1 MPCLHEMCTA
11 FFLFKASQPL
21 LVTYLPTV
29 VLETLILLSWSFFN
43 LSVLLNYYP
52 YTYSFFDNIS
62 HSVNEKMAI
71 YSLEFPGLSS
81 HIFTLDH
88 LFTHHSDVFNSLAIS
103 LTKWPEYCENRCL
116 SCSTNS
122 VHLHFCEKAE
132 KTKENSKNTKIE
144 NLHNGQEKYGGKKTR
159 VCAHLGQKWK
169 NIFSSNFSLKFL
181 WTVIWKN
188 FAPKSVY
195 IGWKKH

>member
-1 MPCLHEMCTA
+1 MPCLHEMCNA
-11 FFLFKASQPL
+11 FFLFKAFQPL

-43 LSVLLNYYP
+43 LSVLLN
-52 YTYSFFDNIS
+52 TYSFFDNIS
-62 HSVNEKMAI
+62 HSVNKKMAI

-81 HIFTLDH
+81 NIFTLDH

-144 NLHNGQEKYGGKKTR
+144 NLHNGQEKYAGKKL
-159 VCAHLGQKWK
+159 VYVHIWGK
-169 NIFSSNFSLKFL
+169 NEKIYFL
-181 WTVIWKN
+181 QILVWNSFKL
-188 FAPKSVY
+188 
-195 IGWKKH
+195 